1 MDSKEQIEAMAR
13 KYKDEMLRMYKNN
26 IRSSKANVGKA
37 ESISPPQAAQPK
49 IPSQSVQAKDPAEN
63 VRTVQ
68 PPHTEKQAESV
79 NPIKLTQHTLE
90 IQPKNEQP
98 REYIENVA
106 QEKPKFPPPEELMND
121 ESENFAETEETG
133 AAKQYDQPNFQGNYN
148 SEEFSDLSD
157 PLEPRY
163 SGGEDETSDEDGI
176 GFIKAEITT
185 GNGAVPIENAVV
197 LITKKE
203 NGKTYMLKML
213 ISDES
218 GSTETVALPAPNVS
232 FSETPDPTEKP
243 FADYYISA
251 YADGFYAENDMEVPV
266 FSGVKSIQPIALIP
280 RCSADGRAILG

>member
-13 KYKDEMLRMYKNN
+13 KYKEEMLRMYKNN

-49 IPSQSVQAKDPAEN
+49 IPSQSVQAKNPAEN

-68 PPHTEKQAESV
+68 PPHTEKQAENV

-98 REYIENVA
+98 REYTENVV

-163 SGGEDETSDEDGI
+163 SGDEDETSDEDGI

-203 NGKTYMLKML
+203 NGKTYLLKML

-218 GSTETVALPAPNVS
+218 GSTEMVALPAPNVS